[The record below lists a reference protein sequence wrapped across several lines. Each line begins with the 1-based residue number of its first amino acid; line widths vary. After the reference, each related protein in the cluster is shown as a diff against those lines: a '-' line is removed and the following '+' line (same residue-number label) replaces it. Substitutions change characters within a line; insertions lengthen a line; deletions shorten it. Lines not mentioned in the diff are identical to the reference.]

1 MVTCKRTSQRKQAQ
15 WAKRGKMVT
24 LDRRLVHNVLV
35 FKRLTCHCWIYKRGI
50 YILKMKHGHSLFTL
64 QMKT

>member
-50 YILKMKHGHSLFTL
+50 YILKMKH
-64 QMKT
+64 